1 MRSQSDRSIQSLG
14 RAFDI
19 LNTLG
24 QASSKGL
31 SLKEIC
37 AVTKLHPSTAH
48 HLIGTMVARGYLSQ
62 DPDSRRYTLGP
73 ALLQLRAVA
82 LDGLDLQAIARP
94 FAQKLPDRI
103 GESVYGRVLRG
114 WACPP
119 VIMLPSSKPVRFV
132 RPPTTM
138 PCLHSAASGKCL
150 LAYQQPAVIA
160 RYIREVPLTR
170 FTPGTIVD
178 ADALRAELANIRAM
192 GITFDREEH
201 AVGGS
206 CIAAPIFNDHSDI
219 VAALSLSAP
228 TFRATPEKFAQWT
241 ADLREVAAALSA
253 RLGFVPP
260 GQIQTL
266 LTGECEAA

>member
-1 MRSQSDRSIQSLG
+1 MKAQGERSIQSLD

-24 QASSKGL
+24 QAGAKGL

-37 AVTKLHPSTAH
+37 AATGLHPSTAH

-62 DPDSRRYTLGP
+62 EPESRRYTLGP
-73 ALLQLRAVA
+73 ALLRLRGAA
-82 LDGLDLQAIARP
+82 LDGLDLQNIARP
-94 FAQKLPDRI
+94 YAQRLLDST
-103 GESVYGRVLRG
+103 GESIYMSVLRG
-114 WACPP
+114 WDFPP
-119 VIMLPSSKPVRFV
+119 LIMLPSPNPVRFV
-132 RPPTTM
+132 RPPTTL

-150 LAYQQPAVIA
+150 LAYQPPALID

-170 FTPGTIVD
+170 FTPNTIVD

-206 CIAAPIFNDHSDI
+206 CIAAPIFDNHGDM
-219 VAALSLSAP
+219 VATLSLSAP
-228 TFRATPEKFAQWT
+228 TFRATPDKFAQWT
-241 ADLREVAAALSA
+241 ADVREVAAALSA
-253 RLGFVPP
+253 RLGFDTRPP
-260 GQIQTL
+260 VDNLPQ
-266 LTGECEAA
+266 A